1 MKCPQICV
9 PCGRQVV
16 RKCKLKEKKMKIL
29 LLNGPNL
36 QLLGS
41 REPGIYGCNTLD
53 SIIREVKLL
62 ADELGVEIVDRQSNS
77 EGELVTLIGD
87 ARKQKFDGIIINAA
101 AYTHT
106 SVALRDAISAVALPA
121 IEVHLSNTASRE
133 EFRHHSFIAPVCT
146 GVIAG
151 FGKDSYLL
159 ALRALYSRLSREK

>member
-1 MKCPQICV
+1 
-9 PCGRQVV
+9 
-16 RKCKLKEKKMKIL
+16 MKIL

-36 QLLGS
+36 QLLGQ
-41 REPGIYGCNTLD
+41 REPGIYGCSTLKE
-53 SIIREVKLL
+53 IVREVKTLGE
-62 ADELGVEIVDRQSNS
+62 ELGCEVCDFQSNS
-77 EGELVTLIGD
+77 EGELVSLIGN
-87 ARKQKFDGIIINAA
+87 AAAEGFSGIIINAA

-133 EFRHHSFIAPVCT
+133 EFRHHSCIAPVCT

-159 ALRALYSRLSREK
+159 ALRALCSKLDRDKQLS